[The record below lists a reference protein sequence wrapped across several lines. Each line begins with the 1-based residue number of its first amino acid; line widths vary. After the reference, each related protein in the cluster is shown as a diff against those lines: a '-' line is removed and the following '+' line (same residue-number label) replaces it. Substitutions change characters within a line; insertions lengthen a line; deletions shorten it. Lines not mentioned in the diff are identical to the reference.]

1 MVRVRPLNEVIRLI
15 NLEKCYIQSEFLQSE
30 MEYELVEFGGQCGAV
45 AVLFVQD
52 GRDYMELGNIVEASV
67 ALFAQDKV
75 EEMGVVL
82 VLLSPGT
89 SERRYSYYHPTGVNH
104 ESYQDYC
111 LKELVPA
118 VQENL
123 WKQGKEIVK
132 MGLLGDSLGATVSL
146 AIAIRQPEIWDTLL
160 LQSGVYPTSL
170 QNELKTL
177 QKQNW
182 KIYQVVGL
190 QEDNFHYGLSDEVFH
205 ILTHNRALR
214 EILSFSSV
222 KLAYYEEDDGHL
234 WTFWCRDLP
243 RALNFFIY
251 K

>member
-1 MVRVRPLNEVIRLI
+1 MI
-15 NLEKCYIQSEFLQSE
+15 NLEKCYIQSDFMQSE

-52 GRDYMELGNIVEASV
+52 GRDYMELGNIVETMGC
-67 ALFAQDKV
+67 LFVQGEA
-75 EEMGVVL
+75 EIMGVVL
-82 VLLSPGT
+82 VLLSPST
-89 SERRYSYYHPTGVNH
+89 SEQRYSYYHPTGVNH
-104 ESYQDYC
+104 ESYQNFC

-118 VQENL
+118 VQENI

-170 QNELKTL
+170 QEELNAL
-177 QKQNW
+177 PMQNW
-182 KIYQVVGL
+182 EVYQVVGL

-214 EILSFSSV
+214 DIFSSSSV
-222 KLAYYEEDDGHL
+222 KLAYYEQDDGHL
-234 WTFWCRDLP
+234 WSFWCRDLP